1 MPNDE
6 SPLSAGQL
14 KDLVKLFHFFHEQAM
29 RCAAADAYLPACI
42 MLGSALETLLLVFA
56 GRFPEEALS
65 TEAAKKYKLHEKHFL
80 RWDFNELLDVAYN
93 AGWLPAAAAT
103 NDPEELK
110 KIDLASFGHVVRRVR
125 NLVHISEGNER
136 EGRDPSLSPKLLQDI
151 PRCLRLSSKGPCWS
165 EEEELERSSSMPAL
179 TPSSQRP
186 RSEGVT

>member
-65 TEAAKKYKLHEKHFL
+65 TEAAKKYKLHEKHL
-80 RWDFNELLDVAYN
+80 LKWDFNELLDVAYN
-93 AGWLPAAAAT
+93 GYLP
-103 NDPEELK
+103 
-110 KIDLASFGHVVRRVR
+110 
-125 NLVHISEGNER
+125 
-136 EGRDPSLSPKLLQDI
+136 LLQQMT
-151 PRCLRLSSKGPCWS
+151 PRN
-165 EEEELERSSSMPAL
+165 
-179 TPSSQRP
+179 
-186 RSEGVT
+186 

>member
-65 TEAAKKYKLHEKHFL
+65 TEAAKKYKLHEKHL
-80 RWDFNELLDVAYN
+80 LKWDFNELLDIAYN

-125 NLVHISEGNER
+125 NLVHAAKYLKEMKGKDVTPAFLRSCFKISLDAYDCLVKALA
-136 EGRDPSLSPKLLQDI
+136 GRKK
-151 PRCLRLSSKGPCWS
+151 RN
-165 EEEELERSSSMPAL
+165 
-179 TPSSQRP
+179 
-186 RSEGVT
+186 

>member
-1 MPNDE
+1 
-6 SPLSAGQL
+6 
-14 KDLVKLFHFFHEQAM
+14 M

-56 GRFPEEALS
+56 GRFSEEALS
-65 TEAAKKYKLHEKHFL
+65 TEAAKKYKLHEKHVL
-80 RWDFNELLDVAYN
+80 KWNFNELLDVAYN

-125 NLVHISEGNER
+125 NLVHAAKYLKEMKGKDVTPAFLRSCF
-136 EGRDPSLSPKLLQDI
+136 QDI

-186 RSEGVT
+186 RFEGVA